1 MQRAPSIEIEVAG
14 DLVVTK
20 GAIEARAITQPTVRA
35 VATGGGDAAQLA
47 FTFLGASATS
57 RALANGSLCRQLGLK
72 LRAQDSCNV
81 IYVMWRLDPSPELDV
96 SVKHNPGMR
105 SHAECGAAGYVMVQ
119 PSHLLGVL
127 PVLVEGASH
136 TLRAEIVGDEL
147 FAWVDGALIWQ
158 GRLPVQAALIAG
170 PAGLRSDNVA
180 LANLELSAPRRIG
193 PHPHV

>member
-1 MQRAPSIEIEVAG
+1 MQRAPSIAIEVAG
-14 DLVVTK
+14 ELTVTR
-20 GAIEARAITQPTVRA
+20 GAIDARAITQPTVRA
-35 VATGGGDAAQLA
+35 VATGGGDAAQLV

-57 RALANGSLCRQLGLK
+57 RALANGSLRRQLGLK

-81 IYVMWRLDPSPELDV
+81 IYVMWRLDPEPGLDV

-119 PSHLLGVL
+119 PSHPVGEL

-136 TLRAEIVGDEL
+136 ALRAEIVGGDL

-158 GRLPVQAALIAG
+158 GRLPEQAALIVG

-180 LANLELSAPRRIG
+180 LANLELAVPRRIG
-193 PHPHV
+193 PRPHV